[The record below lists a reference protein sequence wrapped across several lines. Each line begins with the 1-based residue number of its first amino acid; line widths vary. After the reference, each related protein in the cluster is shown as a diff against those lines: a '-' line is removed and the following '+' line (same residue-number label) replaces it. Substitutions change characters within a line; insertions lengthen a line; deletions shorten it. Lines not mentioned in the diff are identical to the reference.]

1 MYYRSPGKEFHSAL
15 LEHGDGDREL
25 HRRRWALMTD
35 STRVGVEVGGTFTDL
50 VAFEAEGVRITKVPS
65 TPSEPHRGAIAAI
78 DESGL
83 ALHAA
88 GDLVHG
94 STVATNAVL
103 ERKGARV
110 AFLATEGFRDILS
123 LQRQS
128 RRSIYDIHYRKPAPV
143 VARRDTFEIP
153 ERIGPHGEVVT
164 ALDEAAAEDR
174 IRRALEG
181 ADYESIAICFLNSYA
196 NPVHERRVAALIA
209 ERFPGIGVTCS
220 CDVTREFREY
230 ERASTT
236 CLAAYVQPVIDR
248 YLKEFER
255 ELGVRS
261 FAGRFSL
268 MQSNGGRLPASG
280 MADNAITALFSGPAA
295 GVMGA
300 IRQAERSGYRDLIT
314 FDMGGTSTDV
324 CLVRDGIPVLTSDA
338 EIDGLPIRTPV
349 LDIVT
354 VGAGGGSIVWRDD
367 GGMLRVGPQSA
378 GAEPGPAC
386 YRRGGM
392 DPTITDAH
400 IVRGTVLADTF
411 LGGRMDV
418 DPALAREAFGVL
430 SERLNRSAEQIAD
443 DAVRV
448 AEHNIVRAIQL
459 VSTERGRDPRDY
471 VLVPF
476 GGAGPLH
483 AARVAEVLSI
493 GTIVIPPAAGVLSAF
508 GLVASDFVRY
518 ESRTVRFPIDEA
530 GAAERVREQFAEM
543 RTGAVAAFAELGITS
558 ALRFTHTL
566 EMRYIG
572 QAFEVP
578 VALGEDEIA
587 TLDAGIPARAVQRS
601 APPNLRVRRLADES
615 PRGRLVPAR
624 HRIAAA
630 FDSRARRDGQRAAL
644 GHRHDIRRRRT
655 ARRAAGE
662 PAGPARF
669 GRVRGATAHRGR
681 HVHRIRTTGV
691 VRAGGCASQHHPRI
705 DNRWWKGPIELTDP
719 DDAGQN

>member
-1 MYYRSPGKEFHSAL
+1 MSE
-15 LEHGDGDREL
+15 
-25 HRRRWALMTD
+25 TI
-35 STRVGVEVGGTFTDL
+35 RVGVEVGGTFTDL
-50 VAFEAEGVRITKVPS
+50 VAFEDGEVRITKVPS
-65 TPSEPHRGAIAAI
+65 TPSEPHRGAIAAL

-83 ALHAA
+83 SLPAT

-110 AFLATEGFRDILS
+110 AFLATEGFRDLLS

-128 RRSIYDIHYRKPAPV
+128 RRSIYDIHYRKPEPV
-143 VARRDTFEIP
+143 VPRSDTFEIP
-153 ERIGPHGEVVT
+153 ERMGPHGEVVVE
-164 ALDEAAAEDR
+164 LDESTARDR

-181 ADYESIAICFLNSYA
+181 AGYESIAICFLNSYA
-196 NPVHERRVAALIA
+196 NPAHERRVAAMVS
-209 ERFPGIGVTCS
+209 ERFPGAGITCS

-236 CLAAYVQPVIDR
+236 ALAAYVQPVIDR
-248 YLKEFER
+248 YLEDFER
-255 ELGVRS
+255 ELDARAFG
-261 FAGRFSL
+261 GRFSL

-280 MADNAITALFSGPAA
+280 MAGNAITALFSGPAA

-300 IRQAERSGYRDLIT
+300 IRQALRSGYRDLIT

-324 CLVRDGIPVLTSDA
+324 CLVRDGVPVLTSDA

-367 GGMLRVGPQSA
+367 GGMLRVGPRSA
-378 GAEPGPAC
+378 GADPGPAG
-386 YRRGGM
+386 YRRGGS

-400 IVRGTVLADTF
+400 LVRGTVLPDTF
-411 LGGRMDV
+411 LGGRMEV
-418 DPALAREAFGVL
+418 DPELARAAFAAL
-430 SERLNRSAEQIAD
+430 SDQLGRSVEQVAD

-483 AARVAEVLSI
+483 AARVAEVLGI
-493 GTIVIPPAAGVLSAF
+493 ATILVPPAAGVLSAF

-518 ESRTVRFPIDEA
+518 ESRTVRFAIDEA
-530 GAAERVREQFAEM
+530 GAAGRVRAQFEAMRAE
-543 RTGAVAAFAELGITS
+543 AESAFAQLGLTS
-558 ALRFTHTL
+558 GLGFAHTL

-578 VALGEDEIA
+578 IHLSEDEIA
-587 TLDAGIPARAVQRS
+587 SLDEAFLREKFNEAHHRIFEFDDSRTNRPEIVSFRLGIASPPPSIPVLAATDDVPLTAPIEVFDAGERRS
-601 APPNLRVRRLADES
+601 ALRVNRRTLREEGER
-615 PRGRLVPAR
+615 RGPLLIGEDTSTAYVPPAW
-624 HRIAAA
+624 
-630 FDSRARRDGQRAAL
+630 RARVDSHHNVIL
-644 GHRHDIRRRRT
+644 TRH
-655 ARRAAGE
+655 G
-662 PAGPARF
+662 
-669 GRVRGATAHRGR
+669 
-681 HVHRIRTTGV
+681 
-691 VRAGGCASQHHPRI
+691 
-705 DNRWWKGPIELTDP
+705 
-719 DDAGQN
+719 

>member
-1 MYYRSPGKEFHSAL
+1 
-15 LEHGDGDREL
+15 
-25 HRRRWALMTD
+25 MTGPI
-35 STRVGVEVGGTFTDL
+35 RVGVEVGGTFTDL
-50 VAFEAEGVRITKVPS
+50 VAFEDGGVRVTKVPS
-65 TPSEPHRGAIAAI
+65 TPSEPHRGAIAAL
-78 DESGL
+78 DQSELPMG
-83 ALHAA
+83 AV

-110 AFLATEGFRDILS
+110 AFLATEGFRDILV

-143 VARRDTFEIP
+143 VPRRDTFEIP
-153 ERIGPHGEVVT
+153 ERMGPNGEIVVP
-164 ALDEAAAEDR
+164 LDEAAAADR
-174 IRRALEG
+174 IRRALDG
-181 ADYESIAICFLNSYA
+181 GDYESIAVCFLNSYA
-196 NPVHERRVAALIA
+196 NPAHERRVAALVA
-209 ERFPGIGVTCS
+209 EHHPGIGVTCS

-236 CLAAYVQPVIDR
+236 VLAAYVQPVIDR

-255 ELGVRS
+255 ELGTRS
-261 FAGRFSL
+261 FDGRFSL
-268 MQSNGGRLPASG
+268 MQSNGGRLPARG
-280 MADNAITALFSGPAA
+280 MADNAITSLFSGPAA

-300 IRQAERSGYRDLIT
+300 IRQAERSGFRDLVT

-324 CLVRDGIPVLTSDA
+324 CLVRDGVPTLTSDA

-386 YRRGGM
+386 YRRGGT

-400 IVRGTVLADTF
+400 ILRGTVLADTF
-411 LGGRMDV
+411 LGGRMEV
-418 DPALAREAFGVL
+418 DAVLSRAAFDALAAQL
-430 SERLNRSAEQIAD
+430 DRSVEQVAD

-493 GTIVIPPAAGVLSAF
+493 ETIVIPPAAGVLSAF

-518 ESRTVRFPIDEA
+518 ESRTVRFSIDEA

-543 RTGAVAAFAELGITS
+543 RADARTAFATLGISS

-578 VALGEDEIA
+578 VVLAQDDIASLDTAHLRERFNEAHHRIFEFDDSRTNRPEIVSFRLGIASPSPSIPNLATNEDAPRCDTVTIFDAGERRQARRVNRRAL
-587 TLDAGIPARAVQRS
+587 LDAGECEGPLLISDDTSTAYVPPGWCARIDAHRNVILNVAAVPGTRS
-601 APPNLRVRRLADES
+601 RR
-615 PRGRLVPAR
+615 P
-624 HRIAAA
+624 
-630 FDSRARRDGQRAAL
+630 RAA
-644 GHRHDIRRRRT
+644 
-655 ARRAAGE
+655 
-662 PAGPARF
+662 
-669 GRVRGATAHRGR
+669 
-681 HVHRIRTTGV
+681 
-691 VRAGGCASQHHPRI
+691 
-705 DNRWWKGPIELTDP
+705 
-719 DDAGQN
+719 

>member
-1 MYYRSPGKEFHSAL
+1 MSDAV
-15 LEHGDGDREL
+15 
-25 HRRRWALMTD
+25 
-35 STRVGVEVGGTFTDL
+35 RVGVEVGGTFTDL
-50 VAFEAEGVRITKVPS
+50 VAFEGGGVRITKVPS
-65 TPSEPHRGAIAAI
+65 TPQAPHRGAVVAL

-83 ALHAA
+83 PLSAA

-103 ERKGARV
+103 ERKGAKV
-110 AFLATEGFRDILS
+110 AFFATGGFRDLLI

-128 RRSIYDIHYRKPAPV
+128 RRSIYDIHYRKPEPV
-143 VARRDTFEIP
+143 VPRRDTFEIP
-153 ERIGPHGEVVT
+153 ERVGPDGEVVL
-164 ALDEAAAEDR
+164 ALDESAARHR
-174 IRRALEG
+174 IAQALQG
-181 ADYESIAICFLNSYA
+181 GGYESVAICFLNSYA
-196 NPVHERRVAALIA
+196 NTAHERRVAAMIA
-209 ERFPGIGVTCS
+209 ERFPGVGITCS

-236 CLAAYVQPVIDR
+236 VLAAYVQPVIDR
-248 YLKEFER
+248 YLGEFARALGER
-255 ELGVRS
+255 G

-268 MQSNGGRLPASG
+268 MQSNGGRLPARG
-280 MADNAITALFSGPAA
+280 MAGNAITSLYSGPAA

-324 CLVRDGIPVLTSDA
+324 CLVRDGTPVLTSDA
-338 EIDGLPIRTPV
+338 EIDGLPIRIPV

-367 GGMLRVGPQSA
+367 GGMLRVGPRSA

-386 YRRGGM
+386 YRRGGA

-400 IVRGTVLADTF
+400 LIRGTVLADTF

-418 DPALAREAFGVL
+418 DPDLARGAFAALAQQFG
-430 SERLNRSAEQIAD
+430 RSVGQVAD

-483 AARVAEVLSI
+483 AARVADVLGI
-493 GTIVIPPAAGVLSAF
+493 AAIVIPPAAGVLSAF

-518 ESRTVRFPIDEA
+518 ESRTARFALDER
-530 GAAERVREQFAEM
+530 GAAARVRAQFAAM
-543 RTGAVAAFAELGITS
+543 RADAEAAFAALGLTGG
-558 ALRFTHTL
+558 LRCTHTL
-566 EMRYIG
+566 EMRYVG

-578 VALGEDEIA
+578 IQLGEEEIA
-587 TLDAGIPARAVQRS
+587 RLDAVHLRERFNEAHHRIFEFDDSRTNRPEIVSFRLGIASPPPAVPQLTGTDDAPHAAAVTLFDGG
-601 APPNLRVRRLADES
+601 AELEARRLNRRALLEAGASEGPLLVADETS
-615 PRGRLVPAR
+615 TAYVPPGW
-624 HRIAAA
+624 
-630 FDSRARRDGQRAAL
+630 RARMD
-644 GHRHDIRRRRT
+644 
-655 ARRAAGE
+655 
-662 PAGPARF
+662 
-669 GRVRGATAHRGR
+669 AHHNVILSR
-681 HVHRIRTTGV
+681 
-691 VRAGGCASQHHPRI
+691 
-705 DNRWWKGPIELTDP
+705 
-719 DDAGQN
+719 